1 MTDSVQRLVLGWL
14 AALLLG
20 CAGGSSGRAGEA
32 FVPPDEGLFPMG
44 RFVYERNC
52 LVCHGRW
59 GDGDGEMASGML
71 PKPRKFSTAIFKYRS
86 TPPGFLP
93 TNDDLIRTI
102 RGGRANTSMPY
113 FTQLSDR
120 EVRAVVEFIKSF
132 SLKWRKP
139 ENYAAPV
146 PLPEPPAWLAAGCT
160 ELGPIT
166 EAQALSIQ
174 TAIAMPGVHA
184 TMLLPAGTETWW
196 VYVWPPAGEAQTRLD
211 ALRAR
216 KLVEEVVLMREG
228 GLRGAIVMGRF
239 KEVANALALQRKLI
253 LAGETDVRLA
263 ARGGPPATTLL
274 RIQWSSPE
282 SLRNAAAAGSG
293 PLVLPASPFS
303 EGLAAQLEQQRDALR
318 AAGSPAT
325 LKACPADQ
333 ATAFSSRR

>member
-102 RGGRANTSMPY
+102 RGGRSNTSMPY

-146 PLPEPPAWLAAGCT
+146 PLPEPPAWLARA
-160 ELGPIT
+160 
-166 EAQALSIQ
+166 
-174 TAIAMPGVHA
+174 
-184 TMLLPAGTETWW
+184 TETT
-196 VYVWPPAGEAQTRLD
+196 VAATRGKATYSLVCATCHGEHADGKGPAVAELKDTWGDPAKPADLRSTALRHGRAPADFFRVLTLGIDGTPMAAFGEALT
-211 ALRAR
+211 
-216 KLVEEVVLMREG
+216 
-228 GLRGAIVMGRF
+228 
-239 KEVANALALQRKLI
+239 
-253 LAGETDVRLA
+253 
-263 ARGGPPATTLL
+263 
-274 RIQWSSPE
+274 
-282 SLRNAAAAGSG
+282 
-293 PLVLPASPFS
+293 
-303 EGLAAQLEQQRDALR
+303 EQQRWEL
-318 AAGSPAT
+318 AAFLGT
-325 LKACPADQ
+325 LKPPAS
-333 ATAFSSRR
+333 APAARP